1 MMMFETKNPPQAKSD
16 FRVSPRGMVR
26 LVPFDTYAESIILV
40 FKCNDSY
47 TFTITGDASRTYINL
62 NHGWRKMPGNA
73 GLKEPKYVILDYIHK
88 FLPKAKLI
96 MVVRDP
102 VDR

>member
-1 MMMFETKNPPQAKSD
+1 MTVQ
-16 FRVSPRGMVR
+16 VSPRGMLR
-26 LVPFDTYAESIILV
+26 LAWLDTYAESIILIYT
-40 FKCNDSY
+40 CNVSY
-47 TFTITGDASRTYINL
+47 TFTIIGDGSTTIINL
-62 NHGWRKMPGNA
+62 DHRWKTMPGNV